1 MLDKIAQVV
10 GIGSKVA
17 GLFGP
22 SDERLARRSTKQH
35 FTNVRD
41 GALAAGFNPAFALAS
56 GAGGTPRTGIS
67 PLNSR
72 LDNLGGAL
80 IDFADMLD
88 PVRAETERLNNEIL
102 QEEVIRLRR
111 RNENPFGVPG
121 MQRTAS
127 PVKTTAPGEASPEA
141 VERAKKALEGT
152 QTAFGSPLSPQNVAD
167 GAIVV
172 RETDNATNSAY
183 SLIDSPAWWPS
194 ADHIEFTFGD
204 DSFVTSVHGAL
215 TPIVVGVHNWD
226 EYKNIGKQLN
236 APTRRRDAQKEYG
249 TSRELARQMTLP
261 GYLSPT
267 KGGSGSIRKK
277 GRK

>member
-1 MLDKIAQVV
+1 MLSEIAQAV

-17 GLFGP
+17 GMFGP
-22 SDERLARRSTKQH
+22 SDERMARRTTTQH
-35 FTNVRD
+35 FKNVRD

-56 GAGGTPRTGIS
+56 GAGGTPRTGQS

-72 LDNLGGAL
+72 LDSLGGAL

-102 QEEVIRLRR
+102 TQEVIRLKRS
-111 RNENPFGVPG
+111 NQNPFGVPG
-121 MQRTAS
+121 MQRTSS
-127 PVKTTAPGEASPEA
+127 PVKTTNPGEASPEA
-141 VERAKKALEGT
+141 VERARIALEGT

-183 SLIDSPAWWPS
+183 SLIDTPAWWPS

-204 DSFVTSVHGAL
+204 DGFVTNLHGAL

-226 EYKNIGKQLN
+226 EYKDIGKQLN

-249 TSRELARQMTLP
+249 TTREQARKMTLP
-261 GYLSPT
+261 GYLPPT
-267 KGGSGSIRKK
+267 QGGKSSSRKK
-277 GRK
+277 GR